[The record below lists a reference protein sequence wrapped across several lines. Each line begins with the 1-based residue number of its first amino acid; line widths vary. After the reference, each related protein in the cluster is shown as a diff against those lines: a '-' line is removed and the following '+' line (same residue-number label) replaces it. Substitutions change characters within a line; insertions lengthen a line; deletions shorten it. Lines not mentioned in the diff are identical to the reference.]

1 MASKNDERLEAL
13 TKQREQLEA
22 SMYKVMG
29 AIELLQAI
37 KVEDDEEAKKNKEEA
52 KKNKKAKGGSYSG
65 SKKIKH

>member
-37 KVEDDEEAKKNKEEA
+37 MIEDDEEA